1 MRGFL
6 FAVEFAHA
14 YFCFM
19 GKALDRLK
27 KSVSM
32 KSTVR
37 SVELPD
43 GSQFEFWMT
52 PLTLAERTRAQKQ
65 AKSDDATDF
74 ALQLLVTKA
83 RDENGRPLFT
93 VGELAELR
101 NELPASVVEALMLQ
115 LIGES
120 EKEEDEMV
128 DMKSAED
135 GVSEGQPTSSGTRR
149 GRAPRQDSK

>member
-1 MRGFL
+1 
-6 FAVEFAHA
+6 
-14 YFCFM
+14 M

-32 KSTVR
+32 KAARRV
-37 SVELPD
+37 VDLPD
-43 GSQFEFWMT
+43 GSEFEFYMT
-52 PLTLAERTRAQKQ
+52 PLTLAERARAQKQ

-83 RDENGRPLFT
+83 RDENGRALFN

-115 LIGES
+115 LIGEA
-120 EKEEDEMV
+120 EQEEEEEV
-128 DMKSAED
+128 DMKSAES
-135 GVSEGQPTSSGTRR
+135 GAEEGQPTACGIGSGRKARKNT
-149 GRAPRQDSK
+149 GRAA

>member
-1 MRGFL
+1 
-6 FAVEFAHA
+6 
-14 YFCFM
+14 
-19 GKALDRLK
+19 
-27 KSVSM
+27 M
-32 KSTVR
+32 KPQRR

-43 GSQFEFWMT
+43 GSEFEFYMT

-83 RDENGRPLFT
+83 RDENNRPLFT

-115 LIGES
+115 LIGEP
-120 EKEEDEMV
+120 EEEEEEEV
-128 DMKSAED
+128 TSKSTED
-135 GVSEGQPTSSGTRR
+135 GASEGQPAASGTRR
-149 GRAPRQDSK
+149 RRKAGEDS

>member
-1 MRGFL
+1 
-6 FAVEFAHA
+6 
-14 YFCFM
+14 M

-32 KSTVR
+32 KPQRR

-43 GSQFEFWMT
+43 GSEFEFHMT

-83 RDENGRPLFT
+83 RDENNRPLFAI
-93 VGELAELR
+93 GELAELR

-115 LIGES
+115 LIGEP
-120 EKEEDEMV
+120 EEEEEELDLKSDEE
-128 DMKSAED
+128 SAE
-135 GVSEGQPTSSGTRR
+135 
-149 GRAPRQDSK
+149 

>member
-1 MRGFL
+1 
-6 FAVEFAHA
+6 
-14 YFCFM
+14 M

-32 KSTVR
+32 KPAR
-37 SVELPD
+37 RAVELPD
-43 GSQFEFWMT
+43 GSEFEFWMT

-83 RDENGRPLFT
+83 KDENNRALFN
-93 VGELAELR
+93 VGELAEMR

-115 LIGES
+115 LIGEV
-120 EKEEDEMV
+120 EEEEEEEEV
-128 DMKSAED
+128 DLKSAED
-135 GVSEGQPTSSGTRR
+135 GTEQGQPASSGTRR
-149 GRAPRQDSK
+149 RRAVKQDSE

>member
-1 MRGFL
+1 
-6 FAVEFAHA
+6 
-14 YFCFM
+14 M

-32 KSTVR
+32 RPQRR

-43 GSQFEFWMT
+43 GSEFEFWMT

-65 AKSDDATDF
+65 AKTDDATDF

-83 RDENGRPLFT
+83 RDENDRPLFN

-115 LIGES
+115 LVGES
-120 EKEEDEMV
+120 EKEEDEAI

-135 GVSEGQPTSSGTRR
+135 GPEEGQPATSGTRR
-149 GRAPRQDSK
+149 RRKVGQDAE

>member
-1 MRGFL
+1 
-6 FAVEFAHA
+6 
-14 YFCFM
+14 M

-32 KSTVR
+32 KPQRR

-43 GSQFEFWMT
+43 GSEFEFHMT

-83 RDENGRPLFT
+83 RDENNRPLFT

-115 LIGES
+115 LIGEP
-120 EKEEDEMV
+120 EEEEGEVD
-128 DMKSAED
+128 DMKSAES
-135 GVSEGQPTSSGTRR
+135 GSEEGQSASSGTRR
-149 GRAPRQDSK
+149 RRAAKQDSE

>member
-1 MRGFL
+1 
-6 FAVEFAHA
+6 
-14 YFCFM
+14 M

-32 KSTVR
+32 KPAR
-37 SVELPD
+37 RAVELPD
-43 GSQFEFWMT
+43 GSEFEFWMT

-83 RDENGRPLFT
+83 KDENNRALFN
-93 VGELAELR
+93 VGELAEMR

-115 LIGES
+115 LIGEV
-120 EKEEDEMV
+120 EEEEEEEEV
-128 DMKSAED
+128 DLKSAED
-135 GVSEGQPTSSGTRR
+135 GAEQGQPASSGTRR
-149 GRAPRQDSK
+149 RRKTGQDAE